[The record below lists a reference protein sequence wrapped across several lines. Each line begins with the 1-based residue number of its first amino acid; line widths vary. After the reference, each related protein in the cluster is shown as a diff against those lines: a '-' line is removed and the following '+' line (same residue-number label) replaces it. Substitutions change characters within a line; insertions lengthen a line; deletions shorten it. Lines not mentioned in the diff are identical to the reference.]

1 MNSSTEKIVFH
12 VDPRVDLGGGRVAR
26 LRKSGKLVGNV
37 YGLNTT
43 SEAILMDKQAFKR
56 LYETHGDTS
65 LVYLQ
70 IGESKNQSPVLIDE
84 VQYASVG
91 DDILN
96 VSFRRVD
103 LSEKIQTDIPV
114 VLTGESSVKDAVVS
128 LVKDTVEVEA
138 LPAELPEKFEIDI
151 SKLTEIG
158 QSISLADLSYD
169 SSKVTLILEDD
180 QKAEEILLVIVQALK
195 EEVEE
200 APVAVTDVEI
210 TGKSA
215 PKEEE
220 VPEAVEATTNK

>member
-12 VDPRVDLGGGRVAR
+12 VDTRADLGGARVAR

-37 YGLNTT
+37 YGLKAD
-43 SEAILMDKQAFKR
+43 SQAVLMDKQAFKK
-56 LYETHGDTS
+56 LYESHGDTS

-70 IGESKNQSPVLIDE
+70 IGESKKQSPVLIDE
-84 VQYASVG
+84 VQYTSVG
-91 DDILN
+91 DEILN

-114 VLTGESSVKDAVVS
+114 VLIGESNIRDSVIS
-128 LVKDTVEVEA
+128 LVKDVVEVEA

-151 SKLTEIG
+151 STLTEIG

-169 SSKVTLILEDD
+169 ASKVTLILE
-180 QKAEEILLVIVQALK
+180 EEQEASDVILVIVQALK

-200 APVAVTDVEI
+200 APVDVTEVEI

-215 PKEEE
+215 PKEEVSE
-220 VPEAVEATTNK
+220 ETEAAK